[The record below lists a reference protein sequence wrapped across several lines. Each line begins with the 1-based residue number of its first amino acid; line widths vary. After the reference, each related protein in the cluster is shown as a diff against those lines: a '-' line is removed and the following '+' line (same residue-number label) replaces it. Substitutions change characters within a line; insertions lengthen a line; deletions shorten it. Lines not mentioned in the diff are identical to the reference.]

1 MTGGRI
7 KQAESIL
14 GDETFF
20 LTYGDGV
27 SDINLN
33 ELKNFHSKND
43 SIITMTSAQ
52 PEGRF
57 GSLFIDSNNKV
68 TSFKEKPKGEGGWI
82 NAGFFICD
90 KEVFDFIDENPKT
103 IFEDE
108 PLESLAKSNNLSTYK
123 HDGFWLPM
131 DTLRD
136 KNLLEDLYQNNSAP
150 WVKW

>member
-1 MTGGRI
+1 M
-7 KQAESIL
+7 

-57 GSLFIDSNNKV
+57 GSLFIIINDKV
-68 TSFKEKPKGEGGWI
+68 TSFKEKPKEKGDGSMLDSLYVI
-82 NAGFFICD
+82 RKFLISLM
-90 KEVFDFIDENPKT
+90 KT
-103 IFEDE
+103 
-108 PLESLAKSNNLSTYK
+108 PNNI
-123 HDGFWLPM
+123 
-131 DTLRD
+131 
-136 KNLLEDLYQNNSAP
+136 
-150 WVKW
+150 